1 MQALWT
7 VPGGSGAFP
16 LGAGSSA
23 APPVCRSR
31 RRTGTVLGEGRV
43 TASISGYPAT
53 PLPPFRL
60 TSAPAPLPPAPVG
73 PPPSHRRVGA
83 GWGTCPAQTAWDVA
97 LASAAKRRGTRRSS
111 ARSADDHHHHH
122 HDSGLPP
129 PPQAVGLACG
139 LKAVRNPSKVTLP
152 FKQSEEAHVGR
163 WRARETTTTT
173 TTTTLASS
181 PNKSRGLPGDL
192 TRPEFHQRLPCL

>member
-1 MQALWT
+1 MQALGT

-31 RRTGTVLGEGRV
+31 RRTGTMLGEGRV

-53 PLPPFRL
+53 PLPPFRH

-83 GWGTCPAQTAWDVA
+83 GWGTCPAQTAWDVT
-97 LASAAKRRGTRRSS
+97 LTSAAKRRGPPRSS
-111 ARSADDHHHHH
+111 ARSGDDHH
-122 HDSGLPP
+122 HDSGLPASS
-129 PPQAVGLACG
+129 PPQAVGLAWG
-139 LKAVRNPSKVTLP
+139 LNAVRIPSKVTLP
-152 FKQSEEAHVGR
+152 LKQSEEAHVGR

-173 TTTTLASS
+173 TTTDLNPPHPS
-181 PNKSRGLPGDL
+181 P
-192 TRPEFHQRLPCL
+192 